1 MKTLIL
7 ESTPLINFN
16 MHPNSS
22 NFFVSPKGKPR
33 SQPLLGFNQD
43 NYHNFVHVQDGSDS
57 IKDLLS
63 VEETE
68 TGNSETVDSKGKLSQ
83 SEKVMKMQDVK
94 DETFKEISI
103 DPKIATESK
112 DYMMSAKMEENGN
125 VGMTSNDTKVEDAEN
140 EASLVNISAY
150 ATKKAYN
157 PVKKEIPQLK
167 TKKFLKQIGSAKKK
181 KSPVKKKVSSFKIR
195 KK

>member
-16 MHPNSS
+16 THPNSS

-43 NYHNFVHVQDGSDS
+43 NYHSFVHVHDNSDS
-57 IKDLLS
+57 IKTLLS

-68 TGNSETVDSKGKLSQ
+68 SGSSGTVDSKEKLSQ
-83 SEKVMKMQDVK
+83 SEKVMNMRDVK
-94 DETFKEISI
+94 DETFKEVSI
-103 DPKIATESK
+103 DSQIGTQSK
-112 DYMMSAKMEENGN
+112 DYMKSVKPE
-125 VGMTSNDTKVEDAEN
+125 EDANVEIPSN
-140 EASLVNISAY
+140 ETREEDAINDASLVNISAY

-167 TKKFLKQIGSAKKK
+167 TKKFLKPIGSTKKK